1 MNHMI
6 GAEITLEGRSPVT
19 VAADNAYIF
28 IFCGGKAD
36 DSLTA
41 GGSNVTEFLRWFDF
55 RKLHVGDKIKI
66 RIVETEQ
73 ASPPLQT
80 KPQSR
85 EQIKQRY
92 EELRAELKAKGL
104 IK

>member
-1 MNHMI
+1 MI
-6 GAEITLEGRSPVT
+6 GAEITLEGQSPVT

-28 IFCGGKAD
+28 IFCGGKAGD
-36 DSLTA
+36 DLTA
-41 GGSNVTEFLRWFDF
+41 GGSNPTEFLRWFNF

-80 KPQSR
+80 KPNDLEQS
-85 EQIKQRY
+85 
-92 EELRAELKAKGL
+92 
-104 IK
+104 

>member
-1 MNHMI
+1 MNPMI
-6 GAEITLEGRSPVT
+6 GAEITLEGQSPVT

-28 IFCGGKAD
+28 IFCGGKVG

-41 GGSNVTEFLRWFDF
+41 GGSNPTEFLRWFDF

-73 ASPPLQT
+73 PSPPLQT
-80 KPQSR
+80 KPNDLKQM
-85 EQIKQRY
+85 KQRY
-92 EELRAELKAKGL
+92 EELKAELKAKGL

>member
-1 MNHMI
+1 MI
-6 GAEITLEGRSPVT
+6 GAEITLEGQSPVT
-19 VAADNAYIF
+19 IAADNAYIF
-28 IFCGGKAD
+28 ISCGGKVG

-41 GGSNVTEFLRWFDF
+41 GGSNPTEFLRWFNF
-55 RKLHVGDKIKI
+55 RELHVGDKIKI

-73 ASPPLQT
+73 ASPPPQT

-85 EQIKQRY
+85 EQRKQRY
-92 EELRAELKAKGL
+92 EELRAGLKAKGL